1 MSNVGYHSR
10 KVRSAAKAEDK
21 IDELS
26 RAIEELGKSIDA
38 LQRDVID
45 LKRRIP
51 NTSK

>member
-10 KVRSAAKAEDK
+10 KVRSSTKAEDK